1 MKKINN
7 KFIRLSAAISL
18 MAFLLVPTAAHAQ
31 FPGTNGRIIWTT
43 PLYGQYTI
51 KPDGTDLN
59 ATTLPSVNVYGTDR
73 WQSIYTPNGQY
84 IITIKPAS
92 AGLSSNLY
100 VTNAAHTLTPVPI
113 TTFTTC
119 NVVDPAANSTGTK
132 IAFNCDDNAGVSE
145 MYVIDL
151 VISGS
156 SISGA
161 NQIKLTNLINDTTT
175 SSAVWSPDNSEIFA
189 LNGLTDII
197 SISPTTADQT
207 TGDETLIY
215 NDPQTISLNDINP
228 AGTKLLYKNFSDN
241 QLYTVNVDGTSSA
254 KLSQSASYAYT
265 GGYYS
270 PDGTKVVAG
279 TSGTQRLVIMNATTG
294 GSETVLFP
302 VGGSTVG
309 VQTERPMWGTNQ
321 QTFSSDNG
329 GGSNNNGGTTT
340 PAAPN
345 TASAKKFSKN
355 YSPVAIASAAAT
367 LFVGLLAYFGISE
380 LKRRK
385 K

>member
-1 MKKINN
+1 MKKIIN
-7 KFIRLSAAISL
+7 KFIKLSALIS
-18 MAFLLVPTAAHAQ
+18 MVAFLLVPTAAQAQ

-84 IITIKPAS
+84 IVTIKPAS

-100 VTNAAHTLTPVPI
+100 VTNAAHTLTPVAI

-132 IAFNCDDNAGVSE
+132 IAFNCDNNAGVSE

-156 SISGA
+156 SITGA
-161 NQIKLTNLINDTTT
+161 NQIKLTNLINNKTT
-175 SSAVWSPDNSEIFA
+175 SSAVWSPDNADIYA

-197 SISPTTADQT
+197 SISPTTANQT
-207 TGDETLIY
+207 TGDETLVY
-215 NDPQTISLNDINP
+215 NNPDTISLNDINP
-228 AGTKLLYKNFSDN
+228 AGTKLLYKNFADN
-241 QLYTVNVDGTSSA
+241 QLYTVGVDGTSA
-254 KLSQSASYAYT
+254 TKLSQTASYAYT

-294 GSETVLFP
+294 GSETALFP

-321 QTFSSDNG
+321 ETFTD
-329 GGSNNNGGTTT
+329 NNGGSTT

-345 TASAKKFSKN
+345 TASAKKFTKD
-355 YSPVAIASAAAT
+355 YTPIALASAAAT
-367 LFVGLLAYFGISE
+367 LFVGLLAYFGKTE
-380 LKRRK
+380 LDRRK
-385 K
+385 KRR